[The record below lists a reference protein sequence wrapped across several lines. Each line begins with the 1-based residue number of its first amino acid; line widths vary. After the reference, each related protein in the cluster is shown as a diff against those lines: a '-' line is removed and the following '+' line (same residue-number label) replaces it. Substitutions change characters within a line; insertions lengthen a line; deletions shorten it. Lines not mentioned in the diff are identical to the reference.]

1 MLMLDFGGLGN
12 FGVAGFSSMV
22 WSGFGSVVACCDWF
36 GVSICVFLL
45 VCLRLFGVVDVL
57 DVVSV
62 VVLGFWAIGLYSL
75 GCCVFVV

>member
-22 WSGFGSVVACCDWF
+22 WSGLGRWWPVGIGLV
-36 GVSICVFLL
+36 VSICVFLL
-45 VCLRLFGVVDVL
+45 VCLRLVVVVGVL